1 MKTISELRPSPIAGT
16 WYEAN
21 PTLLARQIDGF
32 IEKAKMPELKGEVMG
47 VISPHAGYRYSG
59 KTAGYAFRAV
69 QGRSADVIAVVSPM
83 HNYHPAPILSS
94 AHSAYSTPLGAIA
107 IDHDLLEDI
116 ARQIPLTLVA
126 NDQEHSL
133 EIELPFL
140 QRALNG
146 SFKLLPLM
154 VRSGRLEDCELI
166 GAALAKTLSGKKFLL
181 VASTDLSHFYPLDQ
195 ADAYDEVMLT
205 CMANMDP
212 LAMFK
217 AEAENRGF
225 ACGLGAVASVI
236 YAARALGASSVQIL
250 NHSTS
255 ANETSDPTSVVGYG
269 AAAILK

>member
-1 MKTISELRPSPIAGT
+1 MKTISELRPSPIAGI

-32 IEKAKMPELKGEVMG
+32 MEKANQPAITAEVMG

-59 KTAGYAFRAV
+59 KTAGYAFRAL
-69 QGRSADVIAVVSPM
+69 QGRRADVIAVVSPM
-83 HNYHPAPILSS
+83 HNYHPDPLLSS
-94 AHSAYSTPLGAIA
+94 AHAAYSTPLGAIA
-107 IDHDLLEDI
+107 IDRELLEDFS
-116 ARQIPLTLVA
+116 RQMPVTLVA

-140 QRALNG
+140 QRAITG
-146 SFKLLPLM
+146 TFKLLPLM
-154 VRSGRLEDCELI
+154 VRADGVEDCEAI
-166 GAALAKTLSGKKFLL
+166 GSALAKVLSGKKFLL

-195 ADAYDEVMLT
+195 ADELDEFMLG
-205 CMANMDP
+205 CMAAMDP
-212 LAMFK
+212 PAMFK
-217 AEAENRGF
+217 AERENRGF

-236 YAARALGASSVQIL
+236 YAAKALGATSIQLL